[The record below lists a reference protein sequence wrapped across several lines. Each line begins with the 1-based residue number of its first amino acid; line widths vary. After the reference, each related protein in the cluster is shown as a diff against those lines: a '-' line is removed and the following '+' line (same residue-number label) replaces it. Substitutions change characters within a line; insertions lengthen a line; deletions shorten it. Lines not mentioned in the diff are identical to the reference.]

1 MQSTVYDSVYTYLV
15 PCLCDVLA
23 GFGLCALLEFSRTS
37 PEMHHLLAVCLGVLL
52 ALGVSYYLVGPYK
65 RVPAW
70 LALCNTTYSLVL
82 TLSLSLNLLAQL
94 CPPSGRDLALLPVYA
109 LLCVPRIQ
117 PSCKA
122 LLMQAGET
130 LLLVG
135 AFVMLPTS
143 RHVRPSGDVGGGLT
157 LALSL
162 AAAAG
167 LQTFEWRDDYL
178 FCQGRDSR
186 WMAASV
192 VCKGLILVLLGTLKD
207 TSLYHFMHDRPSNVP
222 KELLVAYGTL
232 LLYACMQTASVWFG
246 QLKEALGSQ
255 AKWRLVVRIQHI
267 IYALLV
273 AAAWAYPLQLHA
285 LRLLVLSGLLGLNA
299 MARLF

>member
-1 MQSTVYDSVYTYLV
+1 MQATLYDSVLTYLV
-15 PCLCDVLA
+15 PCLCDVLS

-37 PEMHHLLAVCLGVLL
+37 PGMHYFLAICIGVVL
-52 ALGVSYYLVGPYK
+52 ALGVLQFFLPYK

-70 LALCNTTYSLVL
+70 LALCNTTYSLVV

-94 CPPSGRDLALLPVYA
+94 CPPSGRELSLLPAYA
-109 LLCVPRIQ
+109 LLCVPRAP
-117 PSCKA
+117 PSCRA
-122 LLMQAGET
+122 LAMQAGET

-135 AFVMLPTS
+135 AFLMLPTS
-143 RHVRPSGDVGGGLT
+143 DHVRPSGDVGGGVS
-157 LALSL
+157 LAVSL

-178 FCQGRDSR
+178 FCQGRDGT
-186 WMAASV
+186 WMAGGV
-192 VCKGLILVLLGTLKD
+192 VAKGLLLVLLGTLMD

-222 KELLVAYGTL
+222 KELFVAYGTL
-232 LLYACMQTASVWFG
+232 LLYACMQTASAWFG
-246 QLKEALGSQ
+246 QLREALGSQ

-285 LRLLVLSGLLGLNA
+285 LRLMLLAGLVGVNVLV
-299 MARLF
+299 RLF